1 MAYNFYS
8 LRPKMELY
16 IKNMVSNRC
25 KIIVKSELETL
36 GLHCSEIELCEVEIM
51 EDISDEMRV
60 ALDIRLGESGFSLI
74 SERNNILI
82 EKIKTIIIELIH
94 YSEKQ
99 LVINLSDYLSIKLK
113 YSYTYL
119 ANLFSKLEGET
130 IEHFFISHKIE
141 KAKELLI
148 YSDLN
153 ITEIADELKYSSVA
167 HMSNQF
173 KKITG
178 ITPSQYKQLRIK
190 RRKSYENISN
200 NLIPS

>member
-1 MAYNFYS
+1 
-8 LRPKMELY
+8 
-16 IKNMVSNRC
+16 MVSNRC
-25 KIIVKSELETL
+25 KIIVKAELEAL
-36 GLHCSEIELCEVEIM
+36 GLHCIAIELCEVEIV
-51 EDISDEMRV
+51 EDISEDQRL
-60 ALDIRLGESGFSLI
+60 ALDIKLGESGFLLI
-74 SERNNILI
+74 SERNMILI

-94 YSEKQ
+94 YTEKQ

-119 ANLFSKLEGET
+119 ANVFSKNEGET

-141 KAKELLI
+141 KVKELMI

-167 HMSNQF
+167 HLSNQF
-173 KKITG
+173 KNLTG

-190 RRKSYENISN
+190 RRKSYESISN
-200 NLIPS
+200 N